1 MFDTMKSS
9 SPSKEEDD
17 AHLVE
22 SDDEW
27 RTSPTFEGDRVPL
40 EEGVAFVN
48 EDSSRNEVRCRDPFW
63 AFLFL
68 LNVSAIITLA
78 VLNGGDL
85 VNSFGEEEDGDTA
98 WGGRAMVGCVATT
111 AGFSCVLCLVWLW
124 ACLKDPDTMVRR
136 SFTLWAA
143 VYCVAALCFILAGQL
158 WFGFVCLLGC
168 MFTMCLYASAVHRM
182 EFAASNLWTATQALK
197 AHPSTLCITLVS
209 ILMSLLWSALF
220 LVAVVGTVAAIK
232 RDKNKNNSVGDN
244 NSSQQLSGGAIF
256 LFLVSFYWGG
266 LVISN
271 VAHVAISGTVASWWF
286 HPPERQDQAAVRGS
300 LARALTWSLGSVCAG
315 SLLVAVLEAT
325 RSMVSIFTGVI

>member
-1 MFDTMKSS
+1 MFDTKKSP
-9 SPSKEEDD
+9 SPSKEEVD

-27 RTSPTFEGDRVPL
+27 RISPTFEGDRVPL
-40 EEGVAFVN
+40 EEGVAFVS

-63 AFLFL
+63 AILFL

-78 VLNGGDL
+78 VLNGGDIFHG
-85 VNSFGEEEDGDTA
+85 FGEEDDDSA
-98 WGGRAMVGCVATT
+98 WGGRAMVGCVAAT

-158 WFGFVCLLGC
+158 WFGFCCLLGC
-168 MFTMCLYASAVHRM
+168 LLTMCLYASAINRM
-182 EFAASNLWTATQALK
+182 EFAASNLWTASQALK
-197 AHPSTLCITLVS
+197 AHPSTLGITLFS
-209 ILMSLLWSALF
+209 MALSLLWSALF

-232 RDKNKNNSVGDN
+232 KGNNNNSGGDDN
-244 NSSQQLSGGAIF
+244 NSQQLSGGAIF

-325 RSMVSIFTGVI
+325 RSLVSRIAV